1 MACTFRIRLPLR
13 IAPLKNQPRW
23 RSYTYSNPADTP
35 PDPLCLPAAPS
46 TIKASLYPFLFLS
59 RIPIL
64 PTYTMPVANHPP
76 PRDSRSNT
84 LHRSDITMKD
94 ATPLMNF
101 MDSSSYDILS
111 PDSDQLIFPLEFEE
125 GPLLSHSMAQSWDSP
140 IDFSYH
146 HPLSPPSSDH
156 TASSASDFDIPDAS
170 PIDTFYD
177 TSSGFGG
184 FDSMLDLNGP
194 NLSHWLNETEFH
206 SLDSPTSPIPIR
218 GATSDPQSPSSPL
231 FSFPCHTFAPNAS
244 FSPSE
249 FAALHP
255 LPRSLSPADGSDGY
269 LSSPGLRVASIS
281 PAETSLR
288 PPPWATQL
296 WESPQYGSSTSS
308 GPLHQPLS
316 GAKRQRL
323 QPRRD
328 MSALSMGFQ
337 SSSAP
342 SFQSGIPGMTRNYTT
357 RRGESVS
364 VSDDRDATVRR
375 KKRLSTEEPSRDD
388 KAADSRTRLLSS

>member
-1 MACTFRIRLPLR
+1 MPLR
-13 IAPLKNQPRW
+13 IAPLKKQPRW

-35 PDPLCLPAAPS
+35 PDPLCLPAALS
-46 TIKASLYPFLFLS
+46 TIKANLHPFLFLS
-59 RIPIL
+59 RIPI
-64 PTYTMPVANHPP
+64 PPPSTMPVANYP

-84 LHRSDITMKD
+84 LRRSDTTMKD

-101 MDSSSYDILS
+101 IDSSPYDMLS

-140 IDFSYH
+140 IDFPYH

-156 TASSASDFDIPDAS
+156 NTPSPQHASDFDIPDAS
-170 PIDTFYD
+170 PSNTFYD
-177 TSSGFGG
+177 TTSGFGG
-184 FDSMLDLNGP
+184 FDSMLDLDGP
-194 NLSHWLNETEFH
+194 HLSHWLNEPEFH

-218 GATSDPQSPSSPL
+218 GAPSDPQSPSSL
-231 FSFPCHTFAPNAS
+231 FSFPRHTFDPNAS

-269 LSSPGLRVASIS
+269 LTSPGLRVASIS
-281 PAETSLR
+281 PAETSLT
-288 PPPWATQL
+288 PPWATQL
-296 WESPQYGSSTSS
+296 WESPQYASSTSS
-308 GPLHQPLS
+308 GPTHQPLS
-316 GAKRQRL
+316 ENPFGAKRQRF

-328 MSALSMGFQ
+328 ISTLSMGFQ

-342 SFQSGIPGMTRNYTT
+342 SFQTGIPGMTRNYTT